1 MRNRRWNSLSGIL
14 FGLLFV
20 FVGGG
25 YLAEALGIVDEFSV
39 FFVFF
44 DGWWTL
50 FIIIP
55 CFCGLLGKD
64 GEKVGYLIG
73 LAVGLFFLLSAQNVI
88 VSDKLWA
95 IFLAVLFV
103 IIGVSM
109 ILPKKVNRDTDTD
122 KTDRFDREDRVVA
135 DAAYTECDCNGGQD
149 TAGEENGQFFDEAS
163 EGDMGAGERISSV
176 AVFSGKDICINR
188 TVFAGGTVTAVFGGI
203 DLNLKNAI
211 IREDITIEA
220 KAVFGGIDILVPPN
234 VRVVVDSTS
243 VLGAIDNGVM
253 PQANGKKIPTIYVKG
268 TCVFGGVDVN

>member
-20 FVGGG
+20 CVGGG
-25 YLAEALGIVDEFSV
+25 YLAEALGIVEDFT
-39 FFVFF
+39 VFF

-55 CFCGLLGKD
+55 CFCGLLGKN

-73 LAVGLFFLLSAQNVI
+73 LAIGLFFLLSAQNVI
-88 VSDKLWA
+88 LADKLWA

-109 ILPKKVNRDTDTD
+109 ILPKKVKRDTDRND
-122 KTDRFDREDRVVA
+122 GDRFDREDRVV
-135 DAAYTECDCNGGQD
+135 DAAYTECDCSEGQD
-149 TAGEENGQFFDEAS
+149 ATGEENGRAFDEEA
-163 EGDMGAGERISSV
+163 EGDLGPGERISSV

-211 IREDITIEA
+211 IREDVTIEA

-234 VRVVVDSTS
+234 VRVMVDSTA
-243 VLGAIDNGVM
+243 VLGGIDNGVA
-253 PQANGKKIPTIYVKG
+253 PQTSGKKVPTIYIKG

>member
-1 MRNRRWNSLSGIL
+1 MRNRRRNSLSGIL
-14 FGLLFV
+14 FGLLFL

-25 YLAEALGIVDEFSV
+25 YLAEALGFMDDFTI
-39 FFVFF
+39 FF

-55 CFCGLLGKD
+55 CFSGLFGKNGD
-64 GEKVGYLIG
+64 KVGYLIG
-73 LAVGLFFLLSAQNVI
+73 LAIGLFFLLSAQNVLLT
-88 VSDKLWA
+88 DKLWA

-103 IIGVSM
+103 IIGACL
-109 ILPKKVNRDTDTD
+109 IFPKKRVPDAGTDNA
-122 KTDRFDREDRVVA
+122 DRFDREDRVVA
-135 DAAYTECDCNGGQD
+135 DASYTECECDGAQNA
-149 TAGEENGQFFDEAS
+149 AGDENGQCFDEAA
-163 EGDMGAGERISSV
+163 EADLGPGERISSV

-211 IREDITIEA
+211 IREDVTIEA

-234 VRVVVDSTS
+234 VRVMVDSTS
-243 VLGAIDNGVM
+243 VLGAIDNGVVT
-253 PQANGKKIPTIYVKG
+253 PSNGKKIPTIYVKG